1 MMNELSNREVS
12 DLISLYKDGV
22 DTMSSS
28 ESSEEEI
35 MSAVGDII
43 SSFGE
48 VLQTSKLSEREADI
62 EYLDQENLPEVA
74 ELENRLCQLREE
86 EVDISNQEVEL
97 SDKQQ
102 RLFTMLD
109 IASSR
114 LMTCPH
120 PLAKAAA
127 VACVVAKKYIPV
139 RNIRLENVI
148 KQQVDVFNGILT
160 QQLEAIG
167 MSEEDL
173 QIKMRDVNSSIMDR
187 HSDAENTINSVVS
200 DIQSKTRNS
209 INNLFEEL
217 NNF

>member
-1 MMNELSNREVS
+1 MKELSNKEVS

-22 DTMSSS
+22 DTMSNS

-48 VLQTSKLSEREADI
+48 VLLTSKSSEKELDI
-62 EYLDQENLPEVA
+62 DYLDQEDLPEIV
-74 ELENRLCQLREE
+74 ELESRLSQLSEE

-114 LMTCPH
+114 LAMCPH